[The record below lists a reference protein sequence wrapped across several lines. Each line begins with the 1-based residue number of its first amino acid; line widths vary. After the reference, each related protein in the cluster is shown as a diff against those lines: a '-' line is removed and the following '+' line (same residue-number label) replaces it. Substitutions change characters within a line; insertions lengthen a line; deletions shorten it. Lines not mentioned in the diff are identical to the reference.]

1 MKLVNMAVFAGDPQR
16 RPTVFE
22 FPLSIPEPQKQIL
35 LERWE
40 KLKTKKR
47 GKITND
53 DVKHLAKKHSYKSG
67 KWLFN
72 CPRQEEK
79 YNIFVW
85 KQAVLSDQRF
95 APLEA
100 EYQFDRKPGIFEKIP
115 DLNLH
120 IPVTSGNQRLVEYA
134 RRLQLVSLWLISFT
148 DIQPIFLNR
157 HSCTYPLR
165 SVLRDKTRCSR
176 NVLLVQYQEESVR
189 FCKTRKIN
197 DFVTV

>member
-1 MKLVNMAVFAGDPQR
+1 MAGHEMESWIIFDGSIPLSDFLEKNRPSSMKFVNMAVFAGDPQR

-72 CPRQEEK
+72 CPR
-79 YNIFVW
+79 
-85 KQAVLSDQRF
+85 
-95 APLEA
+95 
-100 EYQFDRKPGIFEKIP
+100 
-115 DLNLH
+115 
-120 IPVTSGNQRLVEYA
+120 
-134 RRLQLVSLWLISFT
+134 
-148 DIQPIFLNR
+148 
-157 HSCTYPLR
+157 
-165 SVLRDKTRCSR
+165 
-176 NVLLVQYQEESVR
+176 
-189 FCKTRKIN
+189 
-197 DFVTV
+197 